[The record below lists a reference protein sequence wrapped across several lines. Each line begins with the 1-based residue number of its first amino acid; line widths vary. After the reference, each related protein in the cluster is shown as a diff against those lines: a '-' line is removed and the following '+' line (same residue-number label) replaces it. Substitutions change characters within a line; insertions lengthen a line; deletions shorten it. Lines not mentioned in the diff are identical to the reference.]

1 MDNQS
6 KNVDKKTLKIIN
18 KMYEKITMLEYT
30 RHELHE
36 TNYDQTDEVIDNNI
50 FKIKELLDDMYEQSI
65 QKKCGWS
72 SIKPLGIYIRN
83 ISSDLNEPV
92 TPDNKERPS
101 VTTPPPA
108 PKKNILNEIL
118 DYSSEEDNDDNTVDD
133 GTENM
138 DISSESSGSTSESSD
153 EVDNEEEEEYIDVSA
168 MGNITDDSYGTDGSD
183 EEDFSDDDDDSREAL
198 TRERNLG
205 LVDLWSPDIKYD
217 HNKCHSRLWDLGF
230 PKQCPRRKLEDSS
243 LCNMCT
249 KNGSFGGLI
258 TGPIAT
264 HTPLGCQIPWS
275 NLNISRPSN
284 NEEMSGTGSAD
295 SSGEEYDVVMTDV
308 DDTTDSS
315 YGALS
320 IDSDEDEDEDEDEYH
335 DSLCSRCSAEI

>member
-6 KNVDKKTLKIIN
+6 KNVNKSTLKTIN

-36 TNYDQTDEVIDNNI
+36 TNYDQTDEVS
-50 FKIKELLDDMYEQSI
+50 SI
-65 QKKCGWS
+65 Q
-72 SIKPLGIYIRN
+72 PLGIHIRN
-83 ISSDLNEPV
+83 LSSDLDEPG

-118 DYSSEEDNDDNTVDD
+118 GYSSDDDNTDNDDNTDD
-133 GTENM
+133 DDDNTDNTENM

-153 EVDNEEEEEYIDVSA
+153 EDDDDDEEYIDVSA

-198 TRERNLG
+198 LQEEIVG

-258 TGPIAT
+258 TGPIAM
-264 HTPLGCQIPWS
+264 HTPSGCQIPWS

-284 NEEMSGTGSAD
+284 NNEEMSENGSD

-320 IDSDEDEDEDEDEYH
+320 IDSDEDEDEDEYH